1 MRYIG
6 SLGDDKQLETLI
18 AYLVTQKIQV
28 HVDREAGQRNLWIKN
43 EDHVEAAQQHLQQFL
58 ANPTDVQYANVLE
71 RASEM
76 LRAEARQRTESRKLI
91 KNYASQMRLGP
102 TYRAPLTTAL
112 IVLCVVLWAIQWFA
126 PPRAS
131 MFGGSSERI
140 SENAAEPTSGN
151 RIERMLNSKLYR
163 ALAFAAIPPSASQE
177 LRGREKD
184 DLRVRA
190 YNILR
195 GEVWRLVTPVFIH
208 FGPWHLALNLISL
221 FQLGRVLETR
231 YGTIRL
237 LLVMLAIAIISNFL
251 QGVVPVRWDGSPV
264 GVLKDGWGVSFF
276 GGISGVVFGLLGFAW
291 IKSRYDWKSGFYIPR
306 ATMIWAIAWIFLGI
320 SPLDRQLLGA
330 DMANWAHGAGF
341 LVGIALA
348 YLSVYHNSAL
358 KTKS

>member
-1 MRYIG
+1 MRCIG
-6 SLGDDKQLETLI
+6 SFVDEGQLETFI
-18 AYLVTQKIQV
+18 AYLVTQKISAYVERDGDQPTI
-28 HVDREAGQRNLWIKN
+28 WIKN
-43 EDHVEAAQQHLQQFL
+43 EDHVAAAQQHLRHFL
-58 ANPTDVQYANVLE
+58 ANPTDLQYANVLD

-76 LRAEARQRTESRKLI
+76 LRSEARQRTESRKLV

-102 TYRAPLTTAL
+102 TYRAPLTIAL
-112 IVLCVVLWAIQWFA
+112 TTLCVVLWAVQWFA
-126 PPRAS
+126 PIPVTNDNTPSDRLQKLIVEKTQGNPIVR
-131 MFGGSSERI
+131 MFY
-140 SENAAEPTSGN
+140 
-151 RIERMLNSKLYR
+151 SKLYR
-163 ALAFAAIPPSASQE
+163 GLAFAAIPPSASQE

-195 GEVWRLVTPVFIH
+195 GEVWRLITPVFIH

-221 FQLGRVLETR
+221 FQLGRILETR
-231 YGTIRL
+231 YGTFRL

-264 GVLKDGWGVSFF
+264 EALGDGWGVSFF

-306 ATMIWAIAWIFLGI
+306 TTMIWAVAWIFLGI
-320 SPLDRQLLGA
+320 SPLDEKLLGCN
-330 DMANWAHGAGF
+330 MANWAHGAGF

-348 YLSVYHNSAL
+348 YLSVYHHSPL
-358 KTKS
+358 KPKS

>member
-1 MRYIG
+1 MRCIG
-6 SLGDDKQLETLI
+6 SFVDDGQLETFI
-18 AYLVTQKIQV
+18 AYLVTQKISAYVERDGDQPTI
-28 HVDREAGQRNLWIKN
+28 WIKN
-43 EDHVEAAQQHLQQFL
+43 EDHVDAAQQHLRHFL
-58 ANPTDVQYANVLE
+58 ANPTDLQYANVLD

-76 LRAEARQRTESRKLI
+76 LRSEARQRTESRKLI

-112 IVLCVVLWAIQWFA
+112 TVLCVVLWAIQWFA

-140 SENAAEPTSGN
+140 SEKAAEPTSEN
-151 RIERMLNSKLYR
+151 HIERMLYSKLYR

-184 DLRVRA
+184 DVRVRA
-190 YNILR
+190 YNLLH
-195 GEVWRLVTPVFIH
+195 GEVWRLITPIFIH

-251 QGVVPVRWDGSPV
+251 QGVVPARWDGSPV
-264 GVLKDGWGVSFF
+264 GLLPDGWGVSFF

-291 IKSRYDWKSGFYIPR
+291 IKSRYDWKSGFHIPR
-306 ATMIWAIAWIFLGI
+306 TTMIWAIAWIFLGI
-320 SPLDRQLLGA
+320 SPLDEKFLGCN
-330 DMANWAHGAGF
+330 MANWAHGAGF

-358 KTKS
+358 KPKS